1 MTFEEIFST
10 YYIEFRA
17 DSDVPDITDPEYLM
31 AKKFANV
38 AINKWK
44 QVDGVLWN
52 ELWTSRAISEEGD
65 DTIVAGQLEYEAPDD
80 FVFPGGYIRLGGG
93 DQSSQILQVYS
104 PEEAQTMR
112 GTFAYFT
119 GNPADGYMLRLSS
132 VADNLAG
139 LAIDYDYYRA
149 PVLMENASDIPDM
162 ADPYFIVNSMLAD
175 RFRGARNFPA
185 YQTAKRDADSALQ
198 NMITRNAMGTP
209 TRGWTIRDTVP
220 GFGSNNIND
229 RFGI

>member
-1 MTFEEIFST
+1 MNFSDIFST

-31 AKKFANV
+31 ALRFANV

-52 ELWTSRAISEEGD
+52 ELWTTRADADDGD
-65 DTIVAGQLEYEAPDD
+65 STIVAGQLDYAAPDD
-80 FVFPGGYIRLGGG
+80 FVYPGGYIRLGGV
-93 DQSSQILQVYS
+93 DQSSQTLQIYS

-112 GTFAYFT
+112 GTFAYFL
-119 GNPADGYMLRLSS
+119 GNPADGYTLRLSN

-149 PVLMENASDIPDM
+149 PTLMTSGTDIPDM

-185 YQTAKRDADSALQ
+185 YQTAKRDADQALQ
-198 NMITRNAMGTP
+198 SMITRNSMGTP
-209 TRGWTIRDTVP
+209 TRGWTIRDTIP
-220 GFGSNNIND
+220 GFGTNNIND